1 MTGFSWVDAAAVAGP
16 VRAAVAAMAAFV
28 VEDLELPPVE
38 ILWYDG
44 PAGVRGVYVR
54 VAGAV
59 EAVALCASLTPA
71 RAARTVAHELRHAW
85 QSRQGVLSG
94 LAGPDLE
101 RDARRYAAGAARR
114 CMVAGSGAVTTATI

>member
-1 MTGFSWVDAAAVAGP
+1 MTGFTFVDAAAVACP
-16 VRAAVAAMAAFV
+16 VRAAAAAMAAFV
-28 VEDLELPPVE
+28 AADLDLPPVE
-38 ILWYDG
+38 VIWFESPWRGGWYIS
-44 PAGVRGVYVR
+44 

-101 RDARRYAAGAARR
+101 KDARRYAAAASR
-114 CMVAGSGAVTTATI
+114 CMVAGSGAVTTATM